1 MEKNPTKTAMTGLL
15 LLLATG
21 GAAFILSGRAGSL
34 AGLMTSIYCGVGVLV
49 AILSFLL
56 MRHYRAEEVE
66 RLELDKI
73 KDKDASAALFETG
86 EDLLRAKR
94 AREQF
99 EKYFVPFWTVL
110 IAVAE
115 GGVAY
120 YIFSLL
126 SNPDLRSVAPQQGL
140 MNAAFFG
147 GFALLQFI
155 VGKYCAGLAA
165 YDGSRLLRPVG
176 SHMMLVSLVSVVTT
190 VCMAA
195 SAFGFPRFDLHAAH
209 FLTGLLALLA
219 VENVINLI
227 MEIYRPRVKG
237 KEVRLLFES
246 RLVGLLGQ
254 PGGIFK
260 TAAHALDY
268 QFGFK
273 VSETW
278 FYRYVER
285 VFAWLV
291 LLWFGIFLGS
301 SCFVVLEPH
310 EEGLLERFGKPVAGR
325 EVVGPGMHVKLPWPI
340 DRVHRYPS
348 RAVNQ
353 FHIGYVQDEEK
364 EAETVLVW
372 TKPHYAE
379 EFNMLVASRDVDGG
393 TSEESSETT
402 VPVNLLTA
410 SIPVQF
416 EITNVVKWARNHANA
431 SEFLERLAWREIVR
445 FLVSVDVADIMA
457 KGRTRAAGE
466 LRHLIQ
472 EAANQYDLGARIM
485 FVGLQDIHPPVK
497 VAGSYEDVIGALQE
511 RETKILDAEGYSAS
525 TVPMARAD
533 ARVAVLSAE
542 SDRIRKVQAAAAEG
556 GQFAN
561 QVTAFVASPD
571 VYRRRSYLN
580 TLIESTRAAR
590 KYVIGTTNNQD
601 SYWIDLKDTLSD
613 ELLDV
618 KFNTDEPATN
628 PSQK

>member
-1 MEKNPTKTAMTGLL
+1 MTGLL
-15 LLLATG
+15 LLLGSGIAS
-21 GAAFILSGRAGSL
+21 FILSARAGSL
-34 AGLMTSIYCGVGVLV
+34 AGLLTCVFCGVGVLV
-49 AILSFLL
+49 AIVSFLL
-56 MRHYRAEEVE
+56 MRHYRSEALE
-66 RLELDKI
+66 RLELDKL

-86 EDLLRAKR
+86 EDVLRSKR

-99 EKYFVPFWTVL
+99 EKYFVPGWTIMVAVVEGVL
-110 IAVAE
+110 
-115 GGVAY
+115 AY
-120 YIFSLL
+120 YLFSLFR
-126 SNPDLRSVAPQQGL
+126 NPDLRAATMNQGL
-140 MNAAFFG
+140 MYAAFFG
-147 GFALLQFI
+147 GLALLQFI

-165 YDGSRLLRPVG
+165 FDGSRLLRPVG
-176 SHMMLVSLVSVVTT
+176 SHLMLVSLASVVTT
-190 VCMAA
+190 VALSA

-209 FLTGLLALLA
+209 GLTGLLALLA
-219 VENVINLI
+219 VENVVNLI

-237 KEVRLLFES
+237 KEVRVLYES

-278 FYRYVER
+278 FYRYVEK
-285 VFAWLV
+285 VFAWLI

-310 EEGLLERFGKPVAGR
+310 EQGLLERCGKPVTGR
-325 EVVGPGMHVKLPWPI
+325 EILEPGLHVKLPWPI

-348 RAVNQ
+348 KAVNQ

-364 EAETVLVW
+364 ENDSVLVW

-379 EFNMLVASRDVDGG
+379 EFNMLVASRDVSPS
-393 TSEESSETT
+393 SEEQGSEAT

-410 SIPVQF
+410 SIPVQY
-416 EITNVVKWARNHANA
+416 EITNVLHWARNHANA

-445 FLVSVDVADIMA
+445 FLVSVDVADIMSA
-457 KGRTRAAGE
+457 GRTRAAGE
-466 LRHLIQ
+466 LRELIQ
-472 EAANQYDLGARIM
+472 GAADQYQLGARIM

-497 VAGSYEDVIGALQE
+497 VAGAYEDVIGALQE
-511 RETKILDAEGYSAS
+511 RETKILNAEGYSAS
-525 TVPMARAD
+525 TVPMAKAD
-533 ARVAVLSAE
+533 ARVAVLGAE
-542 SDRIRKVQAAAAEG
+542 AERIRKEQAAAAEG
-556 GQFAN
+556 GQFTN
-561 QVTAFVASPD
+561 QMAAFVASPE

-580 TLIESTRAAR
+580 TLIASIRGAR

-601 SYWIDLKDTLSD
+601 SYWIDLKDSISD

-618 KFNTDEPATN
+618 DFKGMEPEQN
-628 PSQK
+628 EGQQ